1 MLSLSSHVFS
11 SILPRGRRSAM
22 AMAVAAFVQMIS
34 GCHPAMTSPVSQ
46 NAVASAVDRPASG
59 TVADW
64 PLTFKRH
71 LFGAVCFDTH
81 GCSVRYDGREHG
93 TAADTP
99 SVSSLPPGRFDALMI
114 ARYGDLPNFPG
125 PAQLRWRAKDGA
137 ELTAEVDLGEIFGD
151 GLIRHEV
158 PREDIAEGVSMG
170 FTHVLIEVNDR
181 TVNVYTRTLIPTK
194 REQVP
199 GNKHSQFRD
208 DLIKVHSRSY

>member
-1 MLSLSSHVFS
+1 MLNVSFRVLSSL
-11 SILPRGRRSAM
+11 IPRGRRSAM
-22 AMAVAAFVQMIS
+22 AMAIVAFAQMIS
-34 GCHPAMTSPVSQ
+34 GCHPAMTSPVPH
-46 NAVASAVDRPASG
+46 NAPAAAVDASPSG

-71 LFGAVCFDTH
+71 LFGAVCFDTR
-81 GCSVRYDGREHG
+81 GCSVIYDGRDHG
-93 TAADTP
+93 TTADTP

-114 ARYGDLPNFPG
+114 ARYGDLPNFPA
-125 PAQLRWRAKDGA
+125 PAQLRWRAKDGT

-151 GLIRHEV
+151 GLIRHNV
-158 PREDIAEGVSMG
+158 AREDIAKGVSMG

-181 TVNVYTRTLIPTK
+181 TVNVYTRTLIPTD

-199 GNKHSQFRD
+199 GNKHSHFRD